1 MLILPSANRVY
12 AGASIELTRA
22 ELAVFG
28 AAVLD
33 GALSDAVPTE
43 LGGVPYLEFEADRLS
58 PRATSFVANVSGC
71 YALFELTEG
80 LLRPVDLQRLD
91 RYDDDLI
98 TIQKYPGKTN
108 EQFTKLL
115 LNVTLMASAFAGE
128 MLDRK
133 LSVLDPLC
141 GRGTT
146 LNQALM
152 YGYDAAG
159 VDLDQKDFE
168 AYTTFI
174 KTWLKRKRIK
184 HKADYDGPVRREGK
198 TVARR
203 LQISLASSRDEFK
216 VGQTQR
222 LDVVCADTT
231 KAPEFF
237 KPGSFDLLVTDAPY
251 GIQHGSRSSAA
262 GLARRPQELL
272 AAAAPGWA
280 RLLRPGGAV
289 GVAWNTLVAPREEA
303 ASILADAGLE
313 PVESRPYQQ
322 FRHRVDQA
330 IVRDI
335 LVARKR

>member
-22 ELAVFG
+22 ELAVFD
-28 AAVLD
+28 AAVLG

-58 PRATSFVANVSGC
+58 ARATSFVANVSGC

-115 LNVTLMASAFAGE
+115 LNVTLMASASAAE
-128 MLDRK
+128 MLGRK

-159 VDLDQKDFE
+159 VDLDQKDFD

-203 LQISLASSRDEFK
+203 LQVSLAASRDAFK

-237 KPGSFDLLVTDAPY
+237 KPGTFDLLVTDAPY

-313 PVESRPYQQ
+313 PVESGPYQQ

>member
-58 PRATSFVANVSGC
+58 PRAISFVANVSGC

-80 LLRPVDLQRLD
+80 LLRPLDLQRLD

-115 LNVTLMASAFAGE
+115 LNVTLMASAFAAE

-159 VDLDQKDFE
+159 VDLDQKDFD

-203 LQISLASSRDEFK
+203 LQVSMAASRDEFK

-237 KPGSFDLLVTDAPY
+237 KPGTFDLLVTDAPY
-251 GIQHGSRSSAA
+251 GIQHGSRSLAA

-303 ASILADAGLE
+303 ASILARAGLE
-313 PVESRPYQQ
+313 PVESGPYQQ

-330 IVRDI
+330 IVRDV

>member
-28 AAVLD
+28 AAVLG

-58 PRATSFVANVSGC
+58 ARATSFVANVSGC

-115 LNVTLMASAFAGE
+115 LNVTLMASASAAE
-128 MLDRK
+128 MLGRK

-159 VDLDQKDFE
+159 VDLDQKDFD

-203 LQISLASSRDEFK
+203 LQVSLAASRDAFK

-237 KPGSFDLLVTDAPY
+237 KPGTFDLLVTDAPY

-313 PVESRPYQQ
+313 PVESGPYQQ